1 MWPRDLELTLALWL
15 LVSPFVFGHGGD
27 AAAWAT
33 DLACGAAMVAFA
45 LLPRWRP
52 LRRAHLL
59 HARPLRRAHLLHA
72 APAAWLAAFGWLRA
86 PAPAAQNELV
96 VALLLIM
103 LAIIPSD
110 ANAPPRGWRALE
122 RGGVA

>member
-45 LLPRWRP
+45 LLPRW
-52 LRRAHLL
+52 
-59 HARPLRRAHLLHA
+59 RPLRRAHLLHA